1 MNQKTV
7 IILAIFALVGVFF
20 LGKGI
25 TGYVISQTCCFPPN
39 CNEEDMCDLAKP
51 KLESPANNQDVTN
64 IYLGGALFSVSAIAY
79 IILHKKEKA

>member
-1 MNQKTV
+1 MNKKAV
-7 IILAIFALVGVFF
+7 IILAILAILGVFF

-39 CNEEDMCDLAKP
+39 CSEEDMCDLARP
-51 KLESPANNQDVTN
+51 TIESPAPNPDVTN

-79 IILHKKEKA
+79 IILQKKEKA